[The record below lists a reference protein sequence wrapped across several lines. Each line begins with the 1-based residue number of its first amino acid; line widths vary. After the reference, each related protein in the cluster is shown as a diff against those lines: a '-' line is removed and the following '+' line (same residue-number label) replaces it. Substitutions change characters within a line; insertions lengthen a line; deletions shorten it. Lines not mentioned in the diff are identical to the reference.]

1 MKKSKLRNI
10 IRESIKE
17 LITEQAGDTVLPS
30 NCLRIGFRTACPNQG
45 SSFYQ
50 NLHTMGYPGN
60 SATTFS
66 DNMGP
71 GGQFSG
77 QDVCY
82 TINGQPIT
90 STNYQQYAGQ
100 LFTLDPSY
108 AAAAGILGATIP
120 GANYYTG
127 ACDVFEMFAN
137 AGNLASYNMT
147 VELIPASCG
156 QGGCG
161 SSTGQQVSGCT
172 DSNAYNFDLNAT
184 LDDGSCDYGFYCRKL
199 GNHPKFGTKCTPA
212 NQSNPGPFAT
222 LQDCLN
228 SGCEFKNPNK
238 GKTITEPAGPS
249 ITPFTTDP
257 RFKMIDPKI
266 DRMQDLAN
274 IKKER

>member
-1 MKKSKLRNI
+1 MKKSKLKHI

-17 LITEQAGDTVLPS
+17 LMTEQYRPAND
-30 NCLRIGFRTACPNQG
+30 CIRIGFRTACPNQG

-50 NLHTMGYPGN
+50 NLHTMGFPGGN
-60 SATTFS
+60 FTTFS

-100 LFTLDPSY
+100 LFTLDPSF

-127 ACDVFEMFAN
+127 ACDVFEIVSP
-137 AGNLASYNMT
+137 GYSLASYNMT
-147 VELIPASCG
+147 VELFPASCG

-161 SSTGQQVSGCT
+161 TGQQVSGCT
-172 DSNAYNFDLNAT
+172 DSNAYNYDPNAVQ
-184 LDDGSCDYGFYCRKL
+184 DDGSCDYGFYCRKL
-199 GNHPKFGTKCTPA
+199 GNHPKFGSKCTPA

-228 SGCEFKNPNK
+228 SGCEFTKPNK
-238 GKTITEPAGPS
+238 GKTMTEPAGPS

-257 RFKMIDPKI
+257 QSKMIDPKI
-266 DRMQDLAN
+266 DRMQELAN
-274 IKKER
+274 IKK